1 MNDSYSVLF
10 TAVPIVLTTIL
21 ALQSVPLLVWV
32 ERRGAALMQDRLGPN
47 RCNVLGVKLG
57 GVVQSVAD
65 VVKFVFKEEYLP
77 SHITHKVMY
86 LIAPI
91 IVFSTAYLTFSV
103 MPLAD
108 SISVGGQTF
117 VMQAMPYQMSVLWI
131 LAFAGLSVYGIILA
145 GWSSHN
151 KYGLLGGIRASAQ
164 VVSYEASLALTLITM
179 IVIYGSVNLNDM
191 VHTQGELLFGFI
203 PKWGVVM
210 QPLAALIF
218 IIVAFAE
225 TNRAPFDTAE
235 GESEIVAGY
244 HTEYG
249 AMRFATFMLGEYL
262 AMASMSA
269 LIITVFFGGYQIPW
283 FNTDDIRAH
292 IGSFAIA
299 IMVIVPVLV
308 LMFLNWARKNI
319 GIGSTLN
326 TKYANTELKALTVLC
341 VIAIVATEAIFGCA
355 FVGGLTEFKSQ
366 ILTAVIQFGV
376 FSLKFFAM
384 TFVFVWVRW
393 TLPRIRYDQLQM
405 LGWKVLLPLS
415 LLNILITALVVV
427 AIGG

>member
-1 MNDSYSVLF
+1 
-10 TAVPIVLTTIL
+10 
-21 ALQSVPLLVWV
+21 VWL
-32 ERRGAALMQDRLGPN
+32 ERRGSAMMQDRLGPN
-47 RCNVLGVKLG
+47 RCNVFGVKLG
-57 GVVQSVAD
+57 GVIQSIAD

-77 SHITHKVMY
+77 GHITHKNIY

-91 IVFSTAYLTFSV
+91 IVFATAYLTFSV

-108 SISVGGQTF
+108 SITIGDKIF

-164 VVSYEASLALTLITM
+164 VVSYEASLTLTLITM

-191 VHTQGELLFGFI
+191 VHYQGELFFGFI

-218 IIVAFAE
+218 IIVALAE

-269 LIITVFFGGYQIPW
+269 LIITVFFGGYQLPW
-283 FNTDDIRAH
+283 LNTETLRENI
-292 IGSFAIA
+292 SQVSIA
-299 IMVIVPVLV
+299 IMIIVPVLT
-308 LMFLNWARKNI
+308 LLFLNWARKNV

-326 TKYANTELKALTVLC
+326 GKYAHTEIKALTILC
-341 VIAIVATEAIFGCA
+341 LIVIVATLAIFGYA
-355 FVGGLTEFKSQ
+355 FIGELSNLKAQ
-366 ILTAVIQFGV
+366 ALTAVIQVGV
-376 FSLKFFAM
+376 FTLKFFAM

-415 LLNILITALVVV
+415 LLNILVTALVVV
-427 AIGG
+427 FIGG